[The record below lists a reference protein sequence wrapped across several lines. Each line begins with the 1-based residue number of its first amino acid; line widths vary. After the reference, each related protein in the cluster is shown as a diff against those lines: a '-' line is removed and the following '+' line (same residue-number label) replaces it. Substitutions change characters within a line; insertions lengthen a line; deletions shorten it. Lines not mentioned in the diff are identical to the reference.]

1 MRIINKT
8 KEKEKDKTMD
18 SYLTSNK
25 YDVRFI
31 EFNYSLLKIVNL
43 II

>member
-25 YDVRFI
+25 YDVCDLL
-31 EFNYSLLKIVNL
+31 SLTISY
-43 II
+43 